1 MLREQ
6 RSREK
11 LEAYYRQFRQNG
23 VIDQNVHP
31 WVADSWLKSRDL
43 NIPSDRIDT
52 IRMADKGDF
61 AELQKKHSS
70 AIEFLGNI
78 SDNIREFL
86 QH

>member
-43 NIPSDRIDT
+43 NILSDRIDT
-52 IRMADKGDF
+52 ICSDVLSIYK
-61 AELQKKHSS
+61 ELSFIL
-70 AIEFLGNI
+70 AI
-78 SDNIREFL
+78 
-86 QH
+86 